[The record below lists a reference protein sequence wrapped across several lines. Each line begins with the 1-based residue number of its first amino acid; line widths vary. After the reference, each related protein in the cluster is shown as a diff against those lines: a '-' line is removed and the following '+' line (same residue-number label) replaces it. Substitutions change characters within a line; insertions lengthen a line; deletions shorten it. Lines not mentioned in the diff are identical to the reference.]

1 MSTDASTTADVDLN
15 SFAGF
20 ALIHHRRRYV
30 ETLLTNWAGALH
42 SCLTSCIPIRVQES
56 MDRKADA

>member
-1 MSTDASTTADVDLN
+1 MSTYQ
-15 SFAGF
+15 
-20 ALIHHRRRYV
+20 I
-30 ETLLTNWAGALH
+30 LLHNWARSLH